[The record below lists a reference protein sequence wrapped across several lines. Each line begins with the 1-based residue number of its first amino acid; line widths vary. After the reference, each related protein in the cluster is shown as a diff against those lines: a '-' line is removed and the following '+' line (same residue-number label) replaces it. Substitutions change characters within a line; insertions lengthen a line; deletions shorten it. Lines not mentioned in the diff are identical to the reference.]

1 MIQFYNVYK
10 NYLSEKT
17 ALSDITLR
25 IRRGELVFVTGP
37 SGAGKTT
44 LLRLIFGAEQATR
57 GQILINGINLARAS
71 SSTIS
76 HLRRK
81 VGVIFQD
88 FKLLNDRPALDN
100 VLIPLEV
107 VGMKTREAKRR
118 AWWALEAVGLKEK
131 IHEMPERLS
140 GGEQQRV
147 AIARAIVNDPAIL
160 LADEPTGNLDQD
172 LTLEIFNLLRDI
184 NKKGKTIVV
193 ASHDEE
199 SADRFAHRKIILDQ
213 GEIVAESSKN
223 ELPVY
228 MASHQHISTL

>member
-1 MIQFYNVYK
+1 MIQFFNVFK
-10 NYLSEKT
+10 NYHSERA
-17 ALSDITLR
+17 ALCDINLQ
-25 IRRGELVFVTGP
+25 IRRGEFVFVTGP

-44 LLRLIFGAEQATR
+44 FLRLIFGAEQATR
-57 GQILINGINLARAS
+57 GQILVNGINLARARS
-71 SSTIS
+71 ATIS
-76 HLRRK
+76 HLRRR

-88 FKLLNDRPALDN
+88 FKLLYDRPALDN
-100 VLIPLEV
+100 VLIPLDV

-131 IHEMPERLS
+131 IHEMPEQLS

-147 AIARAIVNDPAIL
+147 AIARAIVNNPAIL

-172 LTLEIFNLLRDI
+172 LTLEIFSLLRDI
-184 NKKGKTIVV
+184 NKKGKTVVV

-213 GEIVAESSKN
+213 GEIVAESN
-223 ELPVY
+223 ETELPVY